1 MNLVGLVPS
10 FEFQHGKQEIL
21 DPALYESIHV
31 ALPTLTNH
39 ITCDNV

>member
-21 DPALYESIHV
+21 DPALDESIHV

-39 ITCDNV
+39 ITCDNA